1 MGPHLFIC
9 HRFVH
14 PSLVIA
20 KIDLAEFC
28 INLNFSKGMGMI
40 YKSLIEF
47 DPEIDSLIKME
58 EERQR
63 LSLELIASENF
74 APVSVSQAY
83 SSVLANKYSEGQVGM
98 RYYGGNE
105 VIDKIETLCKKRALE
120 LYNLD
125 PEIWDVNVQALSGTC
140 ANLSVYTGL
149 IGKDGKIMGLDL
161 PSGGHLSHGY
171 QTKKRKISASS
182 IFFDSRS
189 YKCGDGEEIDYD
201 ALESEA
207 REFNPDIIVCGASA
221 YTKDFN
227 YRRFREIA
235 GDAYLMMDMAHISGF
250 IAAGIMNNPFE
261 YCDVVT
267 TTTHKLLRGPRSAM
281 IFYKKTKTLST
292 GRTIDIKA
300 LIDFAVFPGL
310 HGGPH
315 NQKIG
320 ALAVAL
326 KQANTQEYRSYVR
339 SVLENAQVMS
349 EEFKRMGYKL
359 YSNGTECHMILVC
372 LKSVGGNEVERV
384 CELANISVNK
394 NCIASDKSPLR
405 PSGLRLGTPAL
416 TTRGFGKQD
425 FVRVCGLVHEAITIA
440 SDITRDCINP
450 STGSL
455 DDVLFIERAAKDNR
469 ILDLRRRV
477 CEFTSRFKMPLFDF
491 RK

>member
-1 MGPHLFIC
+1 
-9 HRFVH
+9 
-14 PSLVIA
+14 
-20 KIDLAEFC
+20 
-28 INLNFSKGMGMI
+28 MI
-40 YKSLIEF
+40 YESLTEF
-47 DPEIDSLIKME
+47 DPEVDSLIKME

-74 APVSVSQAY
+74 VPVSVSQAY

-125 PEIWDVNVQALSGTC
+125 PEVWDVNVQALSGTC

-182 IFFDSRS
+182 IFFNSRS
-189 YKCGDGEEIDYD
+189 YKCGDNEEIDYN
-201 ALESEA
+201 ALENEA
-207 REFNPDIIVCGASA
+207 REFKPDIVVCGASA
-221 YTKDFN
+221 YTRDFD
-227 YRRFREIA
+227 YKRFREIA

-250 IAAGIMNNPFE
+250 VAAGIMKNPFE

-281 IFYKKTKTLST
+281 IFYKKTRTLST
-292 GRTIDIKA
+292 GKNIDVKA

-326 KQANTQEYRSYVR
+326 KQANTQEYRDYVKN
-339 SVLENAQVMS
+339 VFENARVMC
-349 EEFKRMGYKL
+349 EEFRKMGYKL
-359 YSNGTECHMILVC
+359 YSNGTDCHMILIC
-372 LKSVGGNEVERV
+372 LRDVGGNEVEKV
-384 CELANISVNK
+384 CELANISINK

-405 PSGLRLGTPAL
+405 PTGIRLGTPAL

-425 FVRVCGLVHEAITIA
+425 FVKVCELVHEAIVIA
-440 SDITRDCINP
+440 SSITKECTDP

-455 DDVLFIERAAKDNR
+455 DDTLFAERTKRDGR
-469 ILDLRRRV
+469 IQDLKRRV
-477 CEFTSRFKMPLFDF
+477 CELTSRFRMPVFDF

>member
-1 MGPHLFIC
+1 
-9 HRFVH
+9 
-14 PSLVIA
+14 
-20 KIDLAEFC
+20 
-28 INLNFSKGMGMI
+28 MI
-40 YKSLIEF
+40 YESLMEF
-47 DPEIDSLIKME
+47 DPEVDGLIRME

-105 VIDKIETLCKKRALE
+105 IIDKVETLCKKRALE
-120 LYNLD
+120 LYKLD
-125 PEIWDVNVQALSGTC
+125 PEVWDVNVQALSGTG
-140 ANLSVYTGL
+140 ANMSVYTGL
-149 IGKDGKIMGLDL
+149 VGKDGKIMGLDL

-182 IFFDSRS
+182 IFFNSRS
-189 YKCGDGEEIDYD
+189 YKCGNNEEIDYD
-201 ALESEA
+201 ALECNA
-207 REFNPDIIVCGASA
+207 REFSPDIIVCGGSA
-221 YTKDFN
+221 YTKDFD
-227 YRRFREIA
+227 YKRFREIA
-235 GDAYLMMDMAHISGF
+235 GDAYLMMDMAHVSGF
-250 IAAGIMNNPFE
+250 IAAGIMNNPFV

-281 IFYKKTKTLST
+281 IFYKKIKTLST
-292 GRTIDIKA
+292 GQVIDVKA

-326 KQANTQEYRSYVR
+326 KQANTQEYKDYVR
-339 SVLENAQVMS
+339 SVFENAQVMC
-349 EEFKRMGYKL
+349 EEFKRMGYRI

-372 LKSVGGNEVERV
+372 LQGVGGSEVERV
-384 CELANISVNK
+384 CEMANISVNK

-405 PSGLRLGTPAL
+405 PTGLRLGTPAL
-416 TTRGFGKQD
+416 TTRGLGRQD
-425 FVRVCGLVHEAITIA
+425 FIRVCRLVHEAVVIATDLTKSCMDATGNLNITLFEEKAAEDRRIQ
-440 SDITRDCINP
+440 
-450 STGSL
+450 
-455 DDVLFIERAAKDNR
+455 VLKE
-469 ILDLRRRV
+469 RV
-477 CEFTSRFKMPLFDF
+477 CGFASQFKMPLFDY